1 MAASLCLALLGGAL
15 PLAAAPGVSPEAANA
30 EQRDNARSSFTTALE
45 AYDSERYE
53 EALDD
58 FRRSYAAVASP
69 NTHLMIARTLRSLGR
84 IAEAYEELGL
94 VVDEA
99 EAAAKADDKYDKAA
113 DAARADRQALE
124 TEIGRLRV
132 RGSESLGE
140 RAQLSVGGR
149 TIPRERWDEPVVV
162 EPGTVVVHVLG
173 QHPKE
178 IGVSAGSTVEVD
190 VTPPRVPFRDD
201 TPVES
206 EVGYTGPDRRTMAYV
221 AGGVGAVGL
230 ITYAIFGALTL
241 TTYDDIDEQCRDKQ
255 CPLDLSED
263 SDRGRI
269 YQGVANAGFVV
280 GVIGI
285 ATGAGLLAW
294 DLLDDDD
301 DSDAALSVGPGAVSA
316 KVAF

>member
-1 MAASLCLALLGGAL
+1 MPAGLCLALLGGAL

-30 EQRDNARSSFTTALE
+30 EQKDNARSSFTTALE

-53 EALDD
+53 EALDG

-69 NTHLMIARTLRSLGR
+69 NTHLMIARTLRSLDR
-84 IAEAYEELGL
+84 IAEAYEELGQ
-94 VVDEA
+94 VVAEA

-124 TEIGRLRV
+124 TEIGRVRV

-162 EPGTVVVHVLG
+162 EPGMVVVHVLG
-173 QHPKE
+173 QQPKE
-178 IGVSAGSTVEVD
+178 MGVSAGSTVDVD
-190 VTPPRVPFRDD
+190 VTPPRVPFRD

-255 CPLDLSED
+255 CPADLSED
-263 SDRGRI
+263 AARGRI

-301 DSDAALSVGPGAVSA
+301 SDAALSVGPGAVSA
-316 KVAF
+316 KVTF